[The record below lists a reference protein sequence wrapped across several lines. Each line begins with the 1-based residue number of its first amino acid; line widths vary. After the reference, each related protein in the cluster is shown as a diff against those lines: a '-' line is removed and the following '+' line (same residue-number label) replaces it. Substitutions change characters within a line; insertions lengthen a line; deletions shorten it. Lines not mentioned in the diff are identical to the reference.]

1 MIKLRFIGTGG
12 IGGVRIKNKLSK
24 EYRRFSTFLIDER
37 IIFDPS
43 EDVFEFEESFMLS
56 GFTKSAK
63 DVFITNSSLD
73 HLSITAIERLA
84 SACGGIRV
92 YANATVGEELRG
104 ISGVEFIEIAP
115 LSLVKVDKYSILPLR
130 ANHKTDTE
138 GECALN
144 YLIECDG
151 KTIFYGLDGA
161 MISADAWQILKEC
174 KLDVCVLEC
183 ALANNGY
190 SGDCFNHNNLDMV
203 SKIYEIMVAAG
214 VATEQTKFILSHIPT
229 YKKRTVHEEMCEAVE
244 NTPFKIAYDGYFL
257 GI

>member
-1 MIKLRFIGTGG
+1 LIKLRFIGTGG

-92 YANATVGEELRG
+92 YANTTVGEELRG
-104 ISGVEFIEIAP
+104 ISGVEFTEIAP

-144 YLIECDG
+144 FFSSSG
-151 KTIFYGLDGA
+151 RHTRFYGLDGA

-190 SGDCFNHNNLDMV
+190 SGDCFNHNNLDMACKV
-203 SKIYEIMVAAG
+203 KELLTAAT
-214 VATEQTKFILSHIPT
+214 VATDSTKFILSHIKSS
-229 YKKRTVHEEMCEAVE
+229 KKRSIHEELSEEAEAFGFRV
-244 NTPFKIAYDGYFL
+244 AYDGYYL
-257 GI
+257 GL

>member
-37 IIFDPS
+37 IIIDPS

-73 HLSITAIERLA
+73 HLSITAIEKLGA
-84 SACGGIRV
+84 VCGGIRV
-92 YANATVGEELRG
+92 YGSAAIGRELGE
-104 ISGVEFIEIAP
+104 IPNVEFIEISP
-115 LSLVKVDKYSILPLR
+115 LYLVKVDKYAILPLP

-138 GECALN
+138 GEIALN

-161 MISADAWQILKEC
+161 MIAPGAWQILKEC

-183 ALANNGY
+183 ALANDGY
-190 SGDCFNHNNLDMV
+190 SGECFNHNNLEMAL
-203 SKIYEIMVAAG
+203 KIHEIMLAAG
-214 VATEQTKFILSHIPT
+214 VATEQTKFILSHLPT
-229 YKKRTVHEEMCEAVE
+229 SKKRTIHEEMCEAVE
-244 NTPFKIAYDGYFL
+244 NTPFKVAYDGYFL